1 MKQKVFAYIRV
12 SSKDQ
17 NISRQFEELKTLVAD
32 ERDIYVDTISGK
44 DFNRPKYQALKA
56 VLRDGDSLYIKSL
69 DRLGRNYN
77 EIIAEWGYITKEINA
92 DIKVLDMPMLDTTQ
106 YKELIGTFI
115 SDLILQVLSFVAE
128 QERINIRQRQA
139 EGTAIAKTNGVK
151 FGRPKA
157 EYPTNW
163 ETVYSEWETNA
174 ITAVKAMQILGLK
187 KNTFYK
193 LVKEYSSVSVKQN

>member
-17 NISRQFEELKTLVAD
+17 NISRQLEELKTLVAD
-32 ERDIYVDTISGK
+32 ERDIYIDTISGK
-44 DFNRPKYQALKA
+44 DFNRPKYQALKT
-56 VLRDGDSLYIKSL
+56 VLRDGDLLYIKSL

-77 EIIAEWGYITKEINA
+77 EIIAEWGCIAKEINA

-139 EGTAIAKTNGVK
+139 EGTAIAKANGVK

-157 EYPTNW
+157 EYPANW
-163 ETVYSEWETNA
+163 EAVYSEWEANA
-174 ITAVKAMQILGLK
+174 ITAVKAMQNLGLK

-193 LVKEYSSVSVKQN
+193 LVKAYKS